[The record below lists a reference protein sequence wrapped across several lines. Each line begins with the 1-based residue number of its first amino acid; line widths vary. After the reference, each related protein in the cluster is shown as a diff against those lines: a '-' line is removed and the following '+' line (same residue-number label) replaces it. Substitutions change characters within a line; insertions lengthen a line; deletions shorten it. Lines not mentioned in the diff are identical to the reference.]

1 MLLLHKR
8 NPHAANT
15 YAWRHLWD
23 VLLEK
28 SGSRNCTAFQ
38 ISHELLNLFSSL
50 LFITFIPIASLF
62 GGTLP
67 SLTAALQFLAQRRW
81 PLCLP
86 NPPSV
91 AIVFVGHGDF
101 ASGRLVKAW
110 LDYWAVWWMEGR
122 PQTPFTW
129 EQKPESGW
137 IEGLSICLSLKKLKN
152 FLQRLTNPPLLLCS
166 LSLLLSSFFSTPFFP
181 PCCLS
186 CFSSTP
192 SSSPLSIALSFLSN
206 PPSLPTSFFPLSF
219 ISDHPICH
227 SGSLR
232 LSHVWCLAS
241 FRLSLDSPAFSRGPH
256 LNFDL
261 IVDTTPG
268 DINVFP
274 LFILLLLLIM
284 RLIPYMRMTH
294 AQ

>member
-1 MLLLHKR
+1 MALPP
-8 NPHAANT
+8 PH
-15 YAWRHLWD
+15 
-23 VLLEK
+23 
-28 SGSRNCTAFQ
+28 
-38 ISHELLNLFSSL
+38 
-50 LFITFIPIASLF
+50 
-62 GGTLP
+62 
-67 SLTAALQFLAQRRW
+67 
-81 PLCLP
+81 
-86 NPPSV
+86 PPSV

-110 LDYWAVWWMEGR
+110 LDYRAVWWMEGR
-122 PQTPFTW
+122 LQTPFTW

-152 FLQRLTNPPLLLCS
+152 FLQRLTNPPAPP
-166 LSLLLSSFFSTPFFP
+166 LSLPLTFFFLLDPLFP
-181 PCCLS
+181 PRCLS
-186 CFSSTP
+186 CFSLMRP
-192 SSSPLSIALSFLSN
+192 PLPLSIALSFYSM
-206 PPSLPTSFFPLSF
+206 PPPIPTSFFALSF

-227 SGSLR
+227 SGSLH

-241 FRLSLDSPAFSRGPH
+241 FRLSLDSPALSRGPH

-274 LFILLLLLIM
+274 LFIRLLLLIM

-294 AQ
+294 GQ